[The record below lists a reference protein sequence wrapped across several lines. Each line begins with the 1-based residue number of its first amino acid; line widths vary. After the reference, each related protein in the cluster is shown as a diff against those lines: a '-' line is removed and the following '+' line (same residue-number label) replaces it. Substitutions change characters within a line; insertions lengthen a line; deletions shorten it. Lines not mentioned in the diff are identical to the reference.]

1 MKKDDV
7 DKLGYDLKEESN
19 SVVDFGVQPA
29 KGVLSKNLEMLCVN
43 TTPNMA
49 HPSQM
54 IPFTSL
60 LNKDVITMKTAM
72 NNGYICMI
80 PGTSNAFGIL

>member
-7 DKLGYDLKEESN
+7 DKFVYDLKDESN
-19 SVVDFGVQPA
+19 SVVDLGVHPA
-29 KGVLSKNLEMLCVN
+29 NGVLSKNLEMPCVN

-49 HPSQM
+49 HPNQT

-60 LNKDVITMKTAM
+60 LNKEVMTMKTAM
-72 NNGYICMI
+72 KRGYICII